1 MAIFKKASNINIQVS
16 NHYTSLC
23 KFSSEESESVIIEA
37 TKENLE
43 LSSQKRAVLQGF
55 GKGGKEDVADKR
67 VLIDRGVVNKGYW
80 INEGG
85 KKIIVNS
92 KGDRGYDWI
101 FGDAPSE
108 AVMKANGMS
117 KYDIFNINLT
127 KSYTEAYL
135 KTEMK
140 STLVGFSDI
149 EDGFGKNGRALAN
162 HFFTGQGQPFTF
174 AAGSNPSNEV
184 KDSARFKSTFILGLK
199 TELERRYNEKKYIN
213 ESPAKIY
220 QFTTKLP
227 YYSAEEGLNPWVN
240 EIAAFVGGIQGC
252 IASYKLYQYEISKK
266 GEVEIDRISFLDTFG
281 AGWED
286 GGAGGMVK
294 QWIPGLVAMFCLQH
308 FKNTTDKAKYQ
319 PFTVIIDIEL

>member
-1 MAIFKKASNINIQVS
+1 MAIIKKANNINIQVS
-16 NHYTSLC
+16 NNYTSLS
-23 KFSSEESESVIIEA
+23 KVSHEESGEVIIEA

-43 LSSQKRAVLQGF
+43 LSSQKRAILQGF
-55 GKGGKEDVADKR
+55 GKDEKKEDADRK

-92 KGDRGYDWI
+92 KGDRGYDWMY
-101 FGDAPSE
+101 GDAPSE
-108 AVMKANGMS
+108 ALMKANGMS

-127 KSYTEAYL
+127 KSYTETYL
-135 KTEMK
+135 KTELK

-184 KDSARFKSTFILGLK
+184 KDSERFKSTFILGLK
-199 TELERRYNEKKYIN
+199 AELEKRYKEKKYIN
-213 ESPAKIY
+213 ESPTKIY

-240 EIAAFVGGIQGC
+240 EIATFVGGIQGC
-252 IASYKLYQYEISKK
+252 IASYKLYQYELSKK
-266 GEVEIDRISFLDTFG
+266 VEIEIEKISFLDTFG

-286 GGAGGMVK
+286 GGARGMVK

-308 FKNTTDKAKYQ
+308 FKNATNKSKYQ
-319 PFTVIIDIEL
+319 PFAVIIDIEL